1 MSKEDFDID
10 ALASYLHLLPKQ
22 VMRLADRGQLPGRKV
37 GGKWRFSRA
46 EVHHWLEEQIGAA
59 DADNELAQVE
69 GVLRRASDEGADV
82 LALHQLLSPGTIA
95 IPLPARTRDSVI
107 SKMVALGVGTGQLWD
122 AEKMAEAVRTR
133 EEMHPTALSCG
144 VALLHPRRPMPG
156 ILSEPYLAMGRTV
169 QGIPFGGSTGQL
181 TDVFFLIC
189 SDSDQNHL
197 KILARL
203 SRLINDRDL
212 LGALRTAESGE
223 AVIQIVQDG
232 EQQLSD

>member
-1 MSKEDFDID
+1 M
-10 ALASYLHLLPKQ
+10 
-22 VMRLADRGQLPGRKV
+22 
-37 GGKWRFSRA
+37 
-46 EVHHWLEEQIGAA
+46 
-59 DADNELAQVE
+59 
-69 GVLRRASDEGADV
+69 

-223 AVIQIVQDG
+223 AVIRIVQDG